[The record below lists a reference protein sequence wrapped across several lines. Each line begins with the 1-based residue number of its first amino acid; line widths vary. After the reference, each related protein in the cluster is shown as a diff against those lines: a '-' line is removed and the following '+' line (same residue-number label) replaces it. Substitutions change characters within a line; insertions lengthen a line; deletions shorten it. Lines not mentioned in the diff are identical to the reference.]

1 VEKVI
6 QKLIRWMPV
15 ILFALL
21 LMVDREN
28 TFHVVGF
35 ITLLLAYTAILI
47 MRILYAKDRW
57 HREYDASELESDA
70 SIQKMSDLNEKLV
83 EQDGTAQKS

>member
-1 VEKVI
+1 
-6 QKLIRWMPV
+6 
-15 ILFALL
+15 
-21 LMVDREN
+21 
-28 TFHVVGF
+28 
-35 ITLLLAYTAILI
+35 

-57 HREYDASELESDA
+57 HREYDASELGSDA